1 MSDSGPETD
10 VRQIEKRTAAL
21 SGRRPFACIGRRSHE
36 SFSLSCSIRSFSAF
50 NIQNQT
56 IPVCTQP
63 PYYPPFALEVPAAT
77 AAGIFHFRR
86 AAAPSCRFP
95 VVFPSPSGCF
105 PAAFRLSF
113 RHPLVAFPLPFHRRP
128 ACFSCDFRLPFRRLP
143 VASPPLSGCHSDT
156 FRLSSRLPSR
166 RRPVAAF
173 LNLCR
178 RFRDADIVRP
188 RPFPGNPVARQNKL
202 PGNPFGFPAECSGQP
217 VSRPAGNPTKS
228 SSPNPDCCI
237 PR

>member
-21 SGRRPFACIGRRSHE
+21 SGRRPFACICRRSHE

-86 AAAPSCRFP
+86 AAAPFCRFP
-95 VVFPSPSGCF
+95 VVFR
-105 PAAFRLSF
+105 RL
-113 RHPLVAFPLPFHRRP
+113 LVAFPLPFHRRP

-156 FRLSSRLPSR
+156 FWLSSRLPSR

-188 RPFPGNPVARQNKL
+188 RPFSGNPVARQNKL
-202 PGNPFGFPAECSGQP
+202 PGKPFGFPAECSGQP
-217 VSRPAGNPTKS
+217 VSRSAGNPTKS

>member
-1 MSDSGPETD
+1 M
-10 VRQIEKRTAAL
+10 
-21 SGRRPFACIGRRSHE
+21 SGRSKNGRRLFRAAVRLHAYAAVRTN
-36 SFSLSCSIRSFSAF
+36 LSPYRAVFEAFLRLIYRIR
-50 NIQNQT
+50 QV
-56 IPVCTQP
+56 PVCTQP

-86 AAAPSCRFP
+86 AAAPFCRFP
-95 VVFPSPSGCF
+95 VVFR
-105 PAAFRLSF
+105 RL
-113 RHPLVAFPLPFHRRP
+113 LVAFPLPFHRRP

-156 FRLSSRLPSR
+156 FWLSSRLPSR

-188 RPFPGNPVARQNKL
+188 RPFSGNPVARQNKL
-202 PGNPFGFPAECSGQP
+202 PGKPFGFPAECSGQP
-217 VSRPAGNPTKS
+217 VSRSAGNPTKS

>member
-21 SGRRPFACIGRRSHE
+21 SGRRPFACICRRSHE

-95 VVFPSPSGCF
+95 VVFR
-105 PAAFRLSF
+105 RL
-113 RHPLVAFPLPFHRRP
+113 LVAFPLPSTAAPLAFP
-128 ACFSCDFRLPFRRLP
+128 VTSGCLSVVFRLLP
-143 VASPPLSGCHSDT
+143 LRFPVVIPTPSGC
-156 FRLSSRLPSR
+156 
-166 RRPVAAF
+166 
-173 LNLCR
+173 
-178 RFRDADIVRP
+178 
-188 RPFPGNPVARQNKL
+188 L
-202 PGNPFGFPAECSGQP
+202 PGCLPAAVPLQPFLTYADDSGT
-217 VSRPAGNPTKS
+217 R
-228 SSPNPDCCI
+228 I
-237 PR
+237 L

>member
-1 MSDSGPETD
+1 MH
-10 VRQIEKRTAAL
+10 AN
-21 SGRRPFACIGRRSHE
+21 GRRLIRAAVRLHAYAAVRTN
-36 SFSLSCSIRSFSAF
+36 LSPYRAVFEAFLRLIYRIR
-50 NIQNQT
+50 QV
-56 IPVCTQP
+56 PVCTQP

-105 PAAFRLSF
+105 P
-113 RHPLVAFPLPFHRRP
+113 
-128 ACFSCDFRLPFRRLP
+128 
-143 VASPPLSGCHSDT
+143 PPLSGYHSGDVWSPSPPRNDAAVQRIRRR
-156 FRLSSRLPSR
+156 FWSPSR

-188 RPFPGNPVARQNKL
+188 RPFSGNPVARQNRL
-202 PGNPFGFPAECSGQP
+202 PGRPFGFPAECSGQP
-217 VSRPAGNPTKS
+217 VSRPAGAPTKS

>member
-1 MSDSGPETD
+1 M
-10 VRQIEKRTAAL
+10 
-21 SGRRPFACIGRRSHE
+21 SGRSKNGRRLFRAAVRLHAYAAVRTN
-36 SFSLSCSIRSFSAF
+36 LSPYRAVFEAFLRLIYRIR
-50 NIQNQT
+50 QV
-56 IPVCTQP
+56 PVCTQP

-95 VVFPSPSGCF
+95 VVFR
-105 PAAFRLSF
+105 RL
-113 RHPLVAFPLPFHRRP
+113 LVAFPLPFHRRP

-156 FRLSSRLPSR
+156 FRLSSRLSFR

-188 RPFPGNPVARQNKL
+188 RPFSGNPVARQNKL
-202 PGNPFGFPAECSGQP
+202 PGKPFGFPAECSGQP
-217 VSRPAGNPTKS
+217 VSRSAGNPTKS

>member
-1 MSDSGPETD
+1 MH
-10 VRQIEKRTAAL
+10 AN
-21 SGRRPFACIGRRSHE
+21 GRRLFRAAVRLHAYAAVRTN
-36 SFSLSCSIRSFSAF
+36 LSPYRAVFEAFLRLIYRIR
-50 NIQNQT
+50 QV
-56 IPVCTQP
+56 PVCTQP
-63 PYYPPFALEVPAAT
+63 PYSVSYTHLTLPTKAPYYPPFALEVPAAT

-105 PAAFRLSF
+105 P
-113 RHPLVAFPLPFHRRP
+113 
-128 ACFSCDFRLPFRRLP
+128 
-143 VASPPLSGCHSDT
+143 PPLSGYHSGS
-156 FRLSSRLPSR
+156 FWSPSR

-188 RPFPGNPVARQNKL
+188 RPFSGNPVARQNRL
-202 PGNPFGFPAECSGQP
+202 PGRPFGFPAECSGQP
-217 VSRPAGNPTKS
+217 VSRPAGAPTKS

>member
-1 MSDSGPETD
+1 MH
-10 VRQIEKRTAAL
+10 AN
-21 SGRRPFACIGRRSHE
+21 GRRLFRAAVRLHAYAAVRTN
-36 SFSLSCSIRSFSAF
+36 LSPYRAVFEAFLRLIYRIR
-50 NIQNQT
+50 QV
-56 IPVCTQP
+56 PVCTQP

-95 VVFPSPSGCF
+95 VVFR
-105 PAAFRLSF
+105 RL
-113 RHPLVAFPLPFHRRP
+113 LVAFPLPFHRRP

-188 RPFPGNPVARQNKL
+188 RPFSGNPVARQNKL
-202 PGNPFGFPAECSGQP
+202 PGKPFGFPAECSGQP

>member
-1 MSDSGPETD
+1 M
-10 VRQIEKRTAAL
+10 
-21 SGRRPFACIGRRSHE
+21 SGRSKNGRRLFRAAVRLHAYAAVRTN
-36 SFSLSCSIRSFSAF
+36 LSPYRAVFEAFLRLIYRIR
-50 NIQNQT
+50 QV
-56 IPVCTQP
+56 PVCTQP

-86 AAAPSCRFP
+86 AAAPFCRFP
-95 VVFPSPSGCF
+95 VVFR
-105 PAAFRLSF
+105 RL
-113 RHPLVAFPLPFHRRP
+113 LVAFPLPFHRRP

-156 FRLSSRLPSR
+156 FWLSSRLPSR

-188 RPFPGNPVARQNKL
+188 RPFSGNPVARQNRL
-202 PGNPFGFPAECSGQP
+202 PGRPFGFPAECSGQP
-217 VSRPAGNPTKS
+217 VSRPAGAPTKS

>member
-1 MSDSGPETD
+1 M
-10 VRQIEKRTAAL
+10 
-21 SGRRPFACIGRRSHE
+21 SGRSKNGRRLFRAAVRLHAYAAVRTN
-36 SFSLSCSIRSFSAF
+36 LSPYRAVFEAFLRLIYRIR
-50 NIQNQT
+50 QV
-56 IPVCTQP
+56 PVCTQP

-86 AAAPSCRFP
+86 AAPFCRFP

-166 RRPVAAF
+166 RCPVAAF

-178 RFRDADIVRP
+178 RFRDADIVT
-188 RPFPGNPVARQNKL
+188 FSGNPVARQNKL
-202 PGNPFGFPAECSGQP
+202 PGKPFGFPAECSGQP
-217 VSRPAGNPTKS
+217 DSRPAGDPTKS

>member
-1 MSDSGPETD
+1 MHANERRLFRAA
-10 VRQIEKRTAAL
+10 VRLHAYAAVRTNL
-21 SGRRPFACIGRRSHE
+21 SPYRAVFEAFLRLIYR
-36 SFSLSCSIRSFSAF
+36 IR
-50 NIQNQT
+50 QV
-56 IPVCTQP
+56 PVCTQP

-95 VVFPSPSGCF
+95 VVFR
-105 PAAFRLSF
+105 RL
-113 RHPLVAFPLPFHRRP
+113 LVAFPLPFHRRP

-156 FRLSSRLPSR
+156 FRLSSRLSFR

-188 RPFPGNPVARQNKL
+188 RPFSGNPVARQNKL
-202 PGNPFGFPAECSGQP
+202 PGKPFGFPAECSGQP
-217 VSRPAGNPTKS
+217 VSRSAGNPTKS

>member
-86 AAAPSCRFP
+86 VAAPFCRFS
-95 VVFPSPSGCF
+95 VVFR
-105 PAAFRLSF
+105 RL
-113 RHPLVAFPLPFHRRP
+113 LVAFPLPFHRRP

-188 RPFPGNPVARQNKL
+188 RPFSGNPVARQTVWFS
-202 PGNPFGFPAECSGQP
+202 GRVFRTTGFSAGRRPNEKQQSESGLLHT
-217 VSRPAGNPTKS
+217 SIALAG
-228 SSPNPDCCI
+228 DQ
-237 PR
+237 

>member
-1 MSDSGPETD
+1 MH
-10 VRQIEKRTAAL
+10 AN
-21 SGRRPFACIGRRSHE
+21 GRRLFRAAVRLHAYAAVRTN
-36 SFSLSCSIRSFSAF
+36 LSPYRAVFEAFLRLIYRIR
-50 NIQNQT
+50 QV
-56 IPVCTQP
+56 PVCTQP

-105 PAAFRLSF
+105 P
-113 RHPLVAFPLPFHRRP
+113 
-128 ACFSCDFRLPFRRLP
+128 
-143 VASPPLSGCHSDT
+143 PPLSGYHSGS
-156 FRLSSRLPSR
+156 FWSPSR

-178 RFRDADIVRP
+178 RFRNADIVRP
-188 RPFPGNPVARQNKL
+188 RPFSGNPVARQNRL
-202 PGNPFGFPAECSGQP
+202 PGRPFGFPAECSGQP
-217 VSRPAGNPTKS
+217 VSRSAGNPTKS

-237 PR
+237 PRSLLQAISNTGSPCLR

>member
-1 MSDSGPETD
+1 MH
-10 VRQIEKRTAAL
+10 AN
-21 SGRRPFACIGRRSHE
+21 GRRLFRAAVRLHAYAAVRTN
-36 SFSLSCSIRSFSAF
+36 LSPYRAVFEAFLRLIYRIR
-50 NIQNQT
+50 QV
-56 IPVCTQP
+56 PVCTQP

-95 VVFPSPSGCF
+95 VVFR
-105 PAAFRLSF
+105 RL
-113 RHPLVAFPLPFHRRP
+113 LVAFPLPFHRRP

-156 FRLSSRLPSR
+156 FWLSSRLPSR

-188 RPFPGNPVARQNKL
+188 RPFSGNPVARQNRL
-202 PGNPFGFPAECSGQP
+202 PGRPFGFPAECSGQP
-217 VSRPAGNPTKS
+217 VSRPAGAPTKS

>member
-1 MSDSGPETD
+1 MH
-10 VRQIEKRTAAL
+10 AN
-21 SGRRPFACIGRRSHE
+21 GRRLFRAAVRLHAYAAVRTN
-36 SFSLSCSIRSFSAF
+36 LSPYRAVFEAFLRLIYRIR
-50 NIQNQT
+50 QV
-56 IPVCTQP
+56 PVCTQP

-86 AAAPSCRFP
+86 AAAPFCRFP
-95 VVFPSPSGCF
+95 VVFR
-105 PAAFRLSF
+105 RL
-113 RHPLVAFPLPFHRRP
+113 LVAFPLPFHRRP

-156 FRLSSRLPSR
+156 FWLSSRLPSR

-188 RPFPGNPVARQNKL
+188 RPFSGNPVARQNRL
-202 PGNPFGFPAECSGQP
+202 PGRPFGFPAECSGQP
-217 VSRPAGNPTKS
+217 VSRPAGAPTKS

>member
-1 MSDSGPETD
+1 MH
-10 VRQIEKRTAAL
+10 AN
-21 SGRRPFACIGRRSHE
+21 GRRLFRAAVRLHAYAAVRTN
-36 SFSLSCSIRSFSAF
+36 LSPYRAVFEAFLRLIYRIR
-50 NIQNQT
+50 QV
-56 IPVCTQP
+56 PVCTQP

-105 PAAFRLSF
+105 P
-113 RHPLVAFPLPFHRRP
+113 
-128 ACFSCDFRLPFRRLP
+128 
-143 VASPPLSGCHSDT
+143 PPLSGYHSGS
-156 FRLSSRLPSR
+156 FWSPSR

-188 RPFPGNPVARQNKL
+188 RPFPAIRL
-202 PGNPFGFPAECSGQP
+202 PGKTGCPADRLVFRQSVPDNRFLGRRRPNEKQQSESGLLHT
-217 VSRPAGNPTKS
+217 SIALAG
-228 SSPNPDCCI
+228 DQ
-237 PR
+237 

>member
-1 MSDSGPETD
+1 MH
-10 VRQIEKRTAAL
+10 AN
-21 SGRRPFACIGRRSHE
+21 GRRLFRAAVRLHAYAAVRTN
-36 SFSLSCSIRSFSAF
+36 LSPYRAVFEAFLRLIYRIR
-50 NIQNQT
+50 QV
-56 IPVCTQP
+56 PVCTQP

-105 PAAFRLSF
+105 P
-113 RHPLVAFPLPFHRRP
+113 
-128 ACFSCDFRLPFRRLP
+128 
-143 VASPPLSGCHSDT
+143 PPLSGYHSGS
-156 FRLSSRLPSR
+156 FWSPSR

-188 RPFPGNPVARQNKL
+188 RPFPAIRL
-202 PGNPFGFPAECSGQP
+202 PGKTGCPADRLVFRQTVWFSGRVFRTTGFSAGRRPNEKQQSESGL
-217 VSRPAGNPTKS
+217 
-228 SSPNPDCCI
+228 CI

>member
-1 MSDSGPETD
+1 MH
-10 VRQIEKRTAAL
+10 AN
-21 SGRRPFACIGRRSHE
+21 GRRPE
-36 SFSLSCSIRSFSAF
+36 
-50 NIQNQT
+50 
-56 IPVCTQP
+56 
-63 PYYPPFALEVPAAT
+63 
-77 AAGIFHFRR
+77 R

-113 RHPLVAFPLPFHRRP
+113 RHLLVAFPLPFHRRP

-143 VASPPLSGCHSDT
+143 VASPPLSGCHSAT
-156 FRLSSRLPSR
+156 FWSPSR

-188 RPFPGNPVARQNKL
+188 RPFSGNPVARQNKL
-202 PGNPFGFPAECSGQP
+202 PGKPFGFPAECSGQP
-217 VSRPAGNPTKS
+217 DSRPAGDPTKS

>member
-1 MSDSGPETD
+1 MH
-10 VRQIEKRTAAL
+10 AN
-21 SGRRPFACIGRRSHE
+21 GRRLFRAAVRLPMPYARRSHE

-56 IPVCTQP
+56 SPGLYAASVLSSVC
-63 PYYPPFALEVPAAT
+63 
-77 AAGIFHFRR
+77 IR
-86 AAAPSCRFP
+86 S
-95 VVFPSPSGCF
+95 SGCDCSPGF
-105 PAAFRLSF
+105 FISEEPPLLPAAFRLF
-113 RHPLVAFPLPFHRRP
+113 FRRP
-128 ACFSCDFRLPFRRLP
+128 PGVSP
-143 VASPPLSGCHSDT
+143 PPLSGYHSGS
-156 FRLSSRLPSR
+156 FWSPSR

-188 RPFPGNPVARQNKL
+188 RPFSGNPVARAKQVARQNRL
-202 PGNPFGFPAECSGQP
+202 PGRPFGFPAECSGQP
-217 VSRPAGNPTKS
+217 VSRPAGAPTKS

>member
-1 MSDSGPETD
+1 MH
-10 VRQIEKRTAAL
+10 AN
-21 SGRRPFACIGRRSHE
+21 GRRLFRAAVRLHAYAAVRTN
-36 SFSLSCSIRSFSAF
+36 LSPYRAVFEAFLRLIYRIR
-50 NIQNQT
+50 QV
-56 IPVCTQP
+56 PVCTQP

-95 VVFPSPSGCF
+95 VVFR
-105 PAAFRLSF
+105 RL
-113 RHPLVAFPLPFHRRP
+113 LVAFPLPFHRRP

-156 FRLSSRLPSR
+156 FRLSSRLSFR

-188 RPFPGNPVARQNKL
+188 RPFSGNPVARQNKL
-202 PGNPFGFPAECSGQP
+202 PGKPFGFPAECSGQP
-217 VSRPAGNPTKS
+217 VSRSAGNPTKS

>member
-1 MSDSGPETD
+1 MH
-10 VRQIEKRTAAL
+10 AN
-21 SGRRPFACIGRRSHE
+21 GRRLFRAAVRLHAYAAVRTN
-36 SFSLSCSIRSFSAF
+36 LSPYRAVFEAFLRLIYRIR
-50 NIQNQT
+50 QV
-56 IPVCTQP
+56 PVCTQP

-95 VVFPSPSGCF
+95 VVFPSTSGCF
-105 PAAFRLSF
+105 P
-113 RHPLVAFPLPFHRRP
+113 
-128 ACFSCDFRLPFRRLP
+128 
-143 VASPPLSGCHSDT
+143 PPLSGYHSGS
-156 FRLSSRLPSR
+156 FWSPSR

-188 RPFPGNPVARQNKL
+188 RPFSGNPVARQNRL
-202 PGNPFGFPAECSGQP
+202 PGRPFGFPAECSGQP
-217 VSRPAGNPTKS
+217 VSRPAGAPTKS

>member
-1 MSDSGPETD
+1 MH
-10 VRQIEKRTAAL
+10 AN
-21 SGRRPFACIGRRSHE
+21 GRRLFRAAVRLHAYAAVRTN
-36 SFSLSCSIRSFSAF
+36 LSPYRAVFEAFLRLIYRIR
-50 NIQNQT
+50 QV
-56 IPVCTQP
+56 PVCTQP

-113 RHPLVAFPLPFHRRP
+113 RHLLVAFPLPFHRRP

-143 VASPPLSGCHSDT
+143 VASPPLSGCHSAT
-156 FRLSSRLPSR
+156 FWSPSR

-178 RFRDADIVRP
+178 RFRAADIVRP
-188 RPFPGNPVARQNKL
+188 RPFSGNPVFRQNRL
-202 PGNPFGFPAECSGQP
+202 PGRPFGFPAECSGQTGF
-217 VSRPAGNPTKS
+217 SAGRRPNEKQQSESGLLHTSIALAG
-228 SSPNPDCCI
+228 DQ
-237 PR
+237 

>member
-1 MSDSGPETD
+1 MH
-10 VRQIEKRTAAL
+10 AN
-21 SGRRPFACIGRRSHE
+21 GRRLFRAAVRLHAYAAVRTN
-36 SFSLSCSIRSFSAF
+36 LSPYRAVFEAFLRLIYRIR
-50 NIQNQT
+50 QV
-56 IPVCTQP
+56 PVCTQP

-86 AAAPSCRFP
+86 AAAPFCRFP
-95 VVFPSPSGCF
+95 VVFR
-105 PAAFRLSF
+105 RL
-113 RHPLVAFPLPFHRRP
+113 LVAFPLPFHRRP

-143 VASPPLSGCHSDT
+143 VASPPLSGCHSAT
-156 FRLSSRLPSR
+156 FWSPSR

-178 RFRDADIVRP
+178 QFRDADIVRP
-188 RPFPGNPVARQNKL
+188 RPFSGNPVARQNKL
-202 PGNPFGFPAECSGQP
+202 PGNSFGFPAECSGQP

-228 SSPNPDCCI
+228 SSPNPNCCI